1 MAGHH
6 DQASGP
12 LAPNAEDVVPS
23 SATGDPASAAAQQA
37 GADALSDV
45 LEVVRLTGALF
56 FIVDA
61 SPPWVAEVPASQGL
75 APAILPRVQ
84 HVVSYHVVREG
95 ACWCQMPAEAPV
107 WLEPGDVIVAPHGDA
122 YVLSTAP
129 TISSGLTPDQTLTW
143 FREMA
148 SGQFPFVVDD
158 AGGDGERLHIVC
170 GFLGCDAL
178 PFNPV
183 LATLPRMLH
192 VRRPRASESDRLDAL
207 VEFAVSESR
216 APHAGSRSVLIRIG
230 ELMFVEILRRYLTT
244 LTAEETGWLAGLRDP
259 LVGRALAS
267 LHKGPNHSWTLEK
280 LAREVGASRS
290 VLAQRFTQFVGEP
303 PMHYLTR
310 WRMQRAAGLLADGAA
325 KVSAVARE
333 VGYDSEA
340 AFSRAF
346 KKLTG
351 VAPTAWRNRLA
362 SPGLRTAGQ

>member
-1 MAGHH
+1 MPGHH

-23 SATGDPASAAAQQA
+23 SAAGEPASAAAEPA

-84 HVVSYHVVREG
+84 HVVSYHVVTEG
-95 ACWCQMPAEAPV
+95 ACWCQMAAEAPV
-107 WLEPGDVIVAPHGDA
+107 QLETGDVIVAPHGDA
-122 YVLSTAP
+122 YVLSTTP
-129 TISSGLTPDQTLTW
+129 SISSGLTLDQTLTW

-148 SGQFPFVVDD
+148 SGQLPLVVEE
-158 AGGDGERLHIVC
+158 AGGGRERLQIVC

-192 VRRPRASESDRLDAL
+192 VRRPGASASDRLGAL

-216 APHAGSRSVLIRIG
+216 APHEGSRSVLIRVG
-230 ELMFVEILRRYLTT
+230 ELMFVEVMRRYLTT
-244 LTAEETGWLAGLRDP
+244 LTAEESGDR
-259 LVGRALAS
+259 
-267 LHKGPNHSWTLEK
+267 K
-280 LAREVGASRS
+280 S
-290 VLAQRFTQFVGEP
+290 VV
-303 PMHYLTR
+303 
-310 WRMQRAAGLLADGAA
+310 
-325 KVSAVARE
+325 
-333 VGYDSEA
+333 
-340 AFSRAF
+340 
-346 KKLTG
+346 
-351 VAPTAWRNRLA
+351 
-362 SPGLRTAGQ
+362 